1 MARVVLH
8 QVICTFSQSE
18 GGNFGPIRS
27 QECFLLCVSSEE
39 AVIESLFCVG
49 FVMAEDGNI
58 SRSGRVRK
66 KSSKLTDFQS
76 PDELELKPIKRS
88 SNSSR
93 REGGPLS
100 PRAGGDGSG
109 EHVSFSQSKEH
120 QIDDLPPAQLLASE
134 EDPAHQ
140 SNSFF
145 NHGLDL
151 KIEDGLDMDIDMKE
165 EDFDDIPDID
175 IDDDIDVEEEDDAEI
190 ENNLR
195 SEVVKKP
202 PDLRS
207 PEQRKKRRDKGK
219 SRFTA
224 YMLWAK
230 HIRAS
235 LLISQPDMDFARI
248 SKRLGELWAGVPST
262 EKYNWK
268 RRAKRLANRSLAGKG
283 VVKSTVV
290 ITKSRI
296 APPPVVAAVGR
307 ARQGTD
313 TVYRVTGT
321 QPIDVAAHL
330 TLLGESLS
338 IIGERLTEHEGQIAV
353 SGSLSVLLD
362 SLLCAMGPLLCLTQ
376 RVPQLNGANPAT
388 LNQILDNV
396 AYIMPGL

>member
-1 MARVVLH
+1 MGSL
-8 QVICTFSQSE
+8 
-18 GGNFGPIRS
+18 
-27 QECFLLCVSSEE
+27 EE
-39 AVIESLFCVG
+39 AVIGSLFCACALL
-49 FVMAEDGNI
+49 FTMAEDGNI

-100 PRAGGDGSG
+100 PRTGGEGNG

-175 IDDDIDVEEEDDAEI
+175 IEDDIDVEDEDDVETENFKSEI
-190 ENNLR
+190 
-195 SEVVKKP
+195 VKKP

-207 PEQRKKRRDKGK
+207 PEPRKKRRDKGK

-235 LLISQPDMDFARI
+235 LLASQPDMDFARI
-248 SKRLGELWAGVPST
+248 SKRLGELW
-262 EKYNWK
+262 
-268 RRAKRLANRSLAGKG
+268 
-283 VVKSTVV
+283 
-290 ITKSRI
+290 
-296 APPPVVAAVGR
+296 
-307 ARQGTD
+307 
-313 TVYRVTGT
+313 
-321 QPIDVAAHL
+321 
-330 TLLGESLS
+330 
-338 IIGERLTEHEGQIAV
+338 
-353 SGSLSVLLD
+353 
-362 SLLCAMGPLLCLTQ
+362 
-376 RVPQLNGANPAT
+376 
-388 LNQILDNV
+388 
-396 AYIMPGL
+396 

>member
-1 MARVVLH
+1 
-8 QVICTFSQSE
+8 
-18 GGNFGPIRS
+18 
-27 QECFLLCVSSEE
+27 
-39 AVIESLFCVG
+39 
-49 FVMAEDGNI
+49 MAEDI

-66 KSSKLTDFQS
+66 KSTKLADFQS

-100 PRAGGDGSG
+100 PHSGSDGGGGHS
-109 EHVSFSQSKEH
+109 SFSQSKAH
-120 QIDDLPPAQLLASE
+120 HIDDLPPAQLLASE
-134 EDPAHQ
+134 DDPSH
-140 SNSFF
+140 SSHSYF

-175 IDDDIDVEEEDDAEI
+175 VDDDIDVEEEDDNETENFVETFKTEI
-190 ENNLR
+190 I
-195 SEVVKKP
+195 KKP
-202 PDLRS
+202 PDLPQ
-207 PEQRKKRRDKGK
+207 PEPKKKRRDKGK

-235 LLISQPDMDFARI
+235 LLVSQPDMDFARI
-248 SKRLGELWAGVPST
+248 SKRLGELWSAVPST

-268 RRAKRLANRSLAGKG
+268 RRAKRLANRGPTAKG
-283 VVKSTVV
+283 LLGSTKSTVL
-290 ITKSRI
+290 ITKSRLS
-296 APPPVVAAVGR
+296 APPAVVQSVTK
-307 ARQGTD
+307 ARSSTD
-313 TVYRVTGT
+313 TSYRVTGT

>member
-1 MARVVLH
+1 MGILF
-8 QVICTFSQSE
+8 C
-18 GGNFGPIRS
+18 
-27 QECFLLCVSSEE
+27 CVSVWRE
-39 AVIESLFCVG
+39 AEILLFFCIEVD
-49 FVMAEDGNI
+49 MADDGNI

-66 KSSKLTDFQS
+66 KSTKLNDFQS

-100 PRAGGDGSG
+100 PQSGSDGGGG
-109 EHVSFSQSKEH
+109 HGSFSQSKGH
-120 QIDDLPPAQLLASE
+120 HIDDLPPAQLLASE
-134 EDPAHQ
+134 DDPSH
-140 SNSFF
+140 SNNSYFT
-145 NHGLDL
+145 HGLEL

-175 IDDDIDVEEEDDAEI
+175 VDDDIDVEDDDDIETDGLTDTFKTEI
-190 ENNLR
+190 
-195 SEVVKKP
+195 VKKP
-202 PDLRS
+202 QDPPQS
-207 PEQRKKRRDKGK
+207 EPKKKRRDKGR

-235 LLISQPDMDFARI
+235 LLVTQPDMDFARI
-248 SKRLGELWAGVPST
+248 SKRLGELWSAVPST

-268 RRAKRLANRSLAGKG
+268 RRAKRLANRGLTAKG
-283 VVKSTVV
+283 LLGATKSTVL
-290 ITKSRI
+290 ISKSRLT
-296 APPPVVAAVGR
+296 APSSVVQAVSK
-307 ARQGTD
+307 ARPSSD
-313 TVYRVTGT
+313 PSSYRVTGT

-376 RVPQLNGANPAT
+376 GVPQLNGANPAT

>member
-1 MARVVLH
+1 MAD
-8 QVICTFSQSE
+8 
-18 GGNFGPIRS
+18 
-27 QECFLLCVSSEE
+27 
-39 AVIESLFCVG
+39 
-49 FVMAEDGNI
+49 DGNI

-100 PRAGGDGSG
+100 PQSGSEGGGS
-109 EHVSFSQSKEH
+109 HSSFSQSKAHHVED
-120 QIDDLPPAQLLASE
+120 QPPAQLLASE
-134 EDPAHQ
+134 DDPSH
-140 SNSFF
+140 SNHSYFSS
-145 NHGLDL
+145 GLDL

-165 EDFDDIPDID
+165 EDFDEIPDID
-175 IDDDIDVEEEDDAEI
+175 VDDDIDVEDDDNESENLYPSFRTEI
-190 ENNLR
+190 I
-195 SEVVKKP
+195 KKP
-202 PDLRS
+202 PDL
-207 PEQRKKRRDKGK
+207 PHHEPKKKRRDKGK

-235 LLISQPDMDFARI
+235 LLVAQPDMDFARV
-248 SKRLGELWAGVPST
+248 SKRLGELWAAVPST

-268 RRAKRLANRSLAGKG
+268 RRAKRLAARGLTAKG
-283 VVKSTVV
+283 LLGSTKSTVL
-290 ITKSRI
+290 ITKSR
-296 APPPVVAAVGR
+296 APAPAAVLQSVSR
-307 ARQGTD
+307 ARTNNEASF
-313 TVYRVTGT
+313 RVTGT

>member
-1 MARVVLH
+1 MGVL
-8 QVICTFSQSE
+8 
-18 GGNFGPIRS
+18 G
-27 QECFLLCVSSEE
+27 E
-39 AVIESLFCVG
+39 ATIASDFCAE
-49 FVMAEDGNI
+49 FVMADDGNI

-76 PDELELKPIKRS
+76 PDEIELKPIKRS

-100 PRAGGDGSG
+100 PQAEGDGGG

-120 QIDDLPPAQLLASE
+120 HIDDLPPAQLLASE
-134 EDPAHQ
+134 DDPAHQ
-140 SNSFF
+140 GNSFF
-145 NHGLDL
+145 SHDLDL

-175 IDDDIDVEEEDDAEI
+175 VEDDVDVEDEDDVET
-190 ENNLR
+190 ENFR
-195 SEVVKKP
+195 SEIIKKP

-207 PEQRKKRRDKGK
+207 PEPRKKRRDKGK

-235 LLISQPDMDFARI
+235 LLVSQPDMDFAMI

-268 RRAKRLANRSLAGKG
+268 RRAKRLANRSLTGKG
-283 VVKSTVV
+283 VVNSTKSTVV
-290 ITKSRI
+290 ISKSRLV
-296 APPPVVAAVGR
+296 APQPVVASVGR
-307 ARQGTD
+307 ARQGSE

>member
-1 MARVVLH
+1 
-8 QVICTFSQSE
+8 
-18 GGNFGPIRS
+18 
-27 QECFLLCVSSEE
+27 
-39 AVIESLFCVG
+39 
-49 FVMAEDGNI
+49 MAEDGNI

-76 PDELELKPIKRS
+76 LDDLELRPIKRS

-93 REGGPLS
+93 REEGPMSPHSGSDGG
-100 PRAGGDGSG
+100 GGHS
-109 EHVSFSQSKEH
+109 SFSQNKAHHVED
-120 QIDDLPPAQLLASE
+120 QPPAQLLASE
-134 EDPAHQ
+134 DDPSHL
-140 SNSFF
+140 SHSYFGP
-145 NHGLDL
+145 GLDL
-151 KIEDGLDMDIDMKE
+151 KIEDGLDMDIDIKE

-175 IDDDIDVEEEDDAEI
+175 IDDDIDVEDEDDNETENVDESFKTEI
-190 ENNLR
+190 I
-195 SEVVKKP
+195 KKP
-202 PDLRS
+202 PDLPQ
-207 PEQRKKRRDKGK
+207 PEPKKKRRDKGK

-230 HIRAS
+230 HVRAS
-235 LLISQPDMDFARI
+235 LLVAQPDMDFARV
-248 SKRLGELWAGVPST
+248 SKRLGELWSAVPST

-268 RRAKRLANRSLAGKG
+268 RRAKRLAARGLSAKG
-283 VVKSTVV
+283 MLGSTASTVL
-290 ITKSRI
+290 ITKSRLT
-296 APPPVVAAVGR
+296 APLPVVQAVSR
-307 ARQGTD
+307 SRSSNDA
-313 TVYRVTGT
+313 YRVTGS